1 MGFVRLPNEWAD
13 ELCESPKLLA
23 VVRLLRTRNYET
35 GELTESVRT
44 LSATTGLTT
53 WQCRE
58 AIAYVTE
65 RIKAESA
72 QIPHSMSHKIRTAE
86 SATDKGSGES
96 AAQIPH
102 TPPQDFRTQN
112 KIQDSTKATTKNI
125 YPLSFEGVWAR
136 YPKTNGS
143 KADAFKAFQK
153 ANPNTDALQQWLT
166 AIDAQKTAKTADD
179 RRGVFH
185 PEFPYLERWIKGKR
199 WENVPKV
206 DSSEAKL
213 PTDAFTTRIL

>member
-153 ANPNTDALQQWLT
+153 ANNISPLGNVGPQTRAR
-166 AIDAQKTAKTADD
+166 INSIIAQKYSGSGGSTTPTTQDELRLAQIALFQMTATVEQL
-179 RRGVFH
+179 R
-185 PEFPYLERWIKGKR
+185 
-199 WENVPKV
+199 
-206 DSSEAKL
+206 
-213 PTDAFTTRIL
+213 